1 MTLALAAQLP
11 TVLAAR
17 GGTVATHLQGATV
30 ARLNTTTT
38 TTYVAAPLDGINTW
52 LTQWGTSLQG
62 LGAIVLVICVVVVG
76 IKLGARSAV
85 SSGGGSGMRETMGSV
100 FGLVLAGLL
109 IGGALILGPIF
120 IGVGQ
125 ATG

>member
-17 GGTVATHLQGATV
+17 GGTVAAHLQGGTV
-30 ARLNTTTT
+30 ARLNTT
-38 TTYVAAPLDGINTW
+38 TTYVAAPLDGVNTW
-52 LTQWGTSLQG
+52 VNQWGPSLQ
-62 LGAIVLVICVVVVG
+62 ICVIVVG

-85 SSGGGSGMRETMGSV
+85 SSAGGSGMRETMGSV
-100 FGLVLAGLL
+100 FGLLLAGLL

>member
-1 MTLALAAQLP
+1 MTLTLAAQLP

-30 ARLNTTTT
+30 ARLTN
-38 TTYVAAPLDGINTW
+38 TTYVAAPLDGVNTW

-62 LGAIVLVICVVVVG
+62 LGAIVLVICVVIVG
-76 IKLGARSAV
+76 IKLGARTAV

-100 FGLVLAGLL
+100 FGLVIAGLL

>member
-17 GGTVATHLQGATV
+17 GGTVATHFQGATV
-30 ARLNTTTT
+30 ARLNTTT

-120 IGVGQ
+120 VGVGK

>member
-17 GGTVATHLQGATV
+17 GGTVAAHLQGGTV
-30 ARLNTTTT
+30 ARLNTT
-38 TTYVAAPLDGINTW
+38 TTYVAAPLDGVNTW
-52 LTQWGTSLQG
+52 VNQWGPSLQIF
-62 LGAIVLVICVVVVG
+62 GAAVLVICVIVVG

-85 SSGGGSGMRETMGSV
+85 SSAGGSGMRETMGSV
-100 FGLVLAGLL
+100 FGLLLAGLL